1 MQCGRLPV
9 FRRRPCQRDAPC
21 PPGRRKCERIRPAAG
36 SAAERKEDFSLPF
49 RAVSPGRADLPR
61 TSGGEPE
68 RSLIR
73 LSRAAPPA
81 ISAPIGRDDPGGVRA
96 PAAGPIRRRQVLNTH
111 GRTYQRYGADF
122 LRTASSAK
130 RLGGCEGL
138 SAVGRMPCIRLA
150 CCSPHGRPS
159 CVDTAPLQHRPART
173 VRPAPHACG
182 RGAYRCAARRY
193 RLSVI
198 ADRCPA

>member
-1 MQCGRLPV
+1 MQEMRPDPAGCRIRCRKK
-9 FRRRPCQRDAPC
+9 RRFQSAIPGCQSRP
-21 PPGRRKCERIRPAAG
+21 GRPAANARG
-36 SAAERKEDFSLPF
+36 ASER
-49 RAVSPGRADLPR
+49 R
-61 TSGGEPE
+61 
-68 RSLIR
+68 LIR

-122 LRTASSAK
+122 LRTDSSAK

-182 RGAYRCAARRY
+182 RGAFRCAARRY